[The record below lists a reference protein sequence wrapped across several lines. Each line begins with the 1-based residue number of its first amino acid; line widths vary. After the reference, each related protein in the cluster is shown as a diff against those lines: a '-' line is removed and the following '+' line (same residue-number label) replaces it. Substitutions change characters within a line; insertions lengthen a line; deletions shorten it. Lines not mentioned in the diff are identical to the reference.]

1 MEREQNAAPRD
12 NRTNMAKIAPQNIDY
27 RSRAR
32 RNLERARGE
41 LNSNDDERLPYAVL
55 ELRFAMEAIT
65 YDRAQAF
72 KDDLPYEEYR
82 TWQPRKVVAVLAGID
97 PSIMKSSTLRIGRR
111 DQPGVRSTNMKTMG
125 TEFVLSAEDIK
136 DHYDKLG
143 GGLHIPT
150 MAQFQD
156 DKLPD
161 PVAVRARC
169 DEVVSV
175 VDRVLS
181 SKVWNSTFGVSSH
194 IDCFRCKGPMRR
206 RMPLDVKTLKAQCFD
221 CKAEYTVERE
231 DDNKVLW
238 VPLMDEAPCASTDC
252 PGKMALWPDE
262 VKPGTY
268 WTCKECGVV
277 SEISLRVGVKGTG

>member
-1 MEREQNAAPRD
+1 MTR
-12 NRTNMAKIAPQNIDY
+12 IASQNIDY
-27 RSRAR
+27 RNKAR

-82 TWQPRKVVAVLAGID
+82 TWQPRKLVAVLAGID
-97 PSIMKSSTLRIGRR
+97 PSIMKGSTLRIGRQ
-111 DQPGVRSTNMKTMG
+111 DQPGVRSTNMKSMG

-181 SKVWNSTFGVSSH
+181 SKV
-194 IDCFRCKGPMRR
+194 
-206 RMPLDVKTLKAQCFD
+206 
-221 CKAEYTVERE
+221 
-231 DDNKVLW
+231 
-238 VPLMDEAPCASTDC
+238 
-252 PGKMALWPDE
+252 
-262 VKPGTY
+262 
-268 WTCKECGVV
+268 
-277 SEISLRVGVKGTG
+277 